1 MTPSRYQKAIYKAF
15 QLTSKD
21 INISAVAGSGKT
33 TVLLEL
39 LKYVPRGESALF
51 LAFNNSIVE
60 ELRNR
65 NTRSDAVIMTIH
77 SCGWRSIMLTY
88 GSKVRMNPNKA
99 IAKTEMVIKEM
110 GIDERRRGYY
120 FYIVPRI
127 VDLMRCNLCTTDR
140 EEIDRMLLHYDVNV
154 EKRDV
159 DIALRAFE
167 LMNRDR
173 RQFDFMDMI
182 YVPLVDDRVRLNKYD
197 CVFCDESQDFS
208 RAQQEFIRR
217 CISRRG
223 RLVTVGDANQA
234 IYGFAGADADSYER
248 LANLRGRSARMP
260 LSVSYRCAR
269 SIVEEAQKIVPEIQ
283 PAPEAIE
290 GRVIEQGTL
299 KDIRRGDWVL
309 CRNLRPLVAA
319 YMWLLKNKIKSHIK
333 GKDIGEGILALIIK
347 TKAKTLPELDAALK
361 AEKNALVEKLIRR
374 GVRHPSYH
382 PKMELL
388 YQRTEVI
395 AFLSDEVETVGELKR
410 LIERIFTDEER
421 GIMLSTIHK
430 AKGLEN
436 DRVFFLCP
444 ELIPSKFANQDW
456 QYQQEENLRY
466 VGITRAKRE
475 LIYVRGDQFL
485 ADIQSS
491 VNL

>member
-1 MTPSRYQKAIYKAF
+1 MTPSRYQSTIYKAF
-15 QLTSKD
+15 QLTDKD

-51 LAFNNSIVE
+51 LAFNNSIVD

-65 NTRSDAVIMTIH
+65 NTRTDAVIMTIH
-77 SCGWRSIMLTY
+77 SCGWRAIMLAY
-88 GSKVRMNPNKA
+88 GNKVKMNPNKA
-99 IAKTEMVIKEM
+99 ISKIETVIKERS
-110 GIDERRRGYY
+110 IDERKRGYY
-120 FYIVPRI
+120 FYIIPRI
-127 VDLMRCNLCTTDR
+127 VDLMRCNLCTEDR
-140 EEIDRMLLHYDVNV
+140 IEIDRMLLHYDVNAD
-154 EKRDV
+154 KTDV
-159 DIALRAFE
+159 DIAMRVFE

-182 YVPLVDDRVRLNKYD
+182 YVPLVDNRVRLHKYD

-208 RAQQEFIRR
+208 RAQQEFIRA

-223 RLVTVGDANQA
+223 RLVTVGDSNQA

-248 LANLRGRSARMP
+248 LSNLRGRSARLP

-269 SIVEEAQKIVPEIQ
+269 KIVEEAQQIVPEIQ
-283 PAPEAIE
+283 SAPDAPD
-290 GRVIEQGTL
+290 GRVVTGGTL
-299 KDIRRGDWVL
+299 RDLRRGDWVL

-319 YMWLLKNKIKSHIK
+319 YMWLLKNKVKSHIR

-347 TKAKTLPELDAALK
+347 TKARTLPELFAALK
-361 AEKNALVEKLIRR
+361 EEKVCLLEKLVRR
-374 GVRHPSYH
+374 GVRHPAYH
-382 PKMELL
+382 PKMEVLF
-388 YQRTEVI
+388 QRTEVI
-395 AFLSDEVETVGELKR
+395 EFLSQEVETVEALKR

-436 DRVFFLCP
+436 ERVFFLCP
-444 ELIPSKFANQDW
+444 ELIPSRFATQDW
-456 QYQQEENLRY
+456 QFEQEQNLRY
-466 VGITRAKRE
+466 VAITRAKRE

-485 ADIQSS
+485 VDIQSS

>member
-1 MTPSRYQKAIYKAF
+1 M
-15 QLTSKD
+15 
-21 INISAVAGSGKT
+21 
-33 TVLLEL
+33 EL

-60 ELRNR
+60 ELRQR
-65 NTRSDAVIMTIH
+65 NKRADAVIMTIH
-77 SCGWRSIMLTY
+77 SCGWRSILLAY
-88 GSKVRMNPNKA
+88 GNTVRMNPNKA
-99 IAKTEMVIKEM
+99 IAKTEIVIKER
-110 GIDERRRGYY
+110 GIDEQRRGYY
-120 FYIVPRI
+120 FYIIPRI
-127 VDLMRCNLCTTDR
+127 VDLMRCNLCTSDR
-140 EEIDRMLLHYDVNV
+140 QEIDRMLLHYDVNAD
-154 EKRDV
+154 KADV
-159 DIALRAFE
+159 DIAMRVFE

-217 CISRRG
+217 CVSRRG

-234 IYGFAGADADSYER
+234 IYGFAGADADSYQR
-248 LANLRGRSARMP
+248 LANLRGRSARLP

-269 SIVEEAQKIVPEIQ
+269 RIVQEAQGIVPEIQ
-283 PAPEAIE
+283 PADGAVE
-290 GRVIEQGTL
+290 GRVVPEGTL
-299 KDIRRGDWVL
+299 KNLRKGDWVL

-347 TKAKTLPELDAALK
+347 TKAKTLPELDTALK
-361 AEKNALVEKLIRR
+361 AEKNALVEKMIRR
-374 GVRHPSYH
+374 GVRHPAHH

-395 AFLSDEVETVGELKR
+395 AFLSDEVETVAELKR

-421 GIMLSTIHK
+421 GITLSTIHK

-444 ELIPSKFANQDW
+444 ELIPSKFATQEW
-456 QYQQEENLRY
+456 QLEQERNLRY
-466 VGITRAKRE
+466 VAITRAKLE

-485 ADIQSS
+485 LDIQSS